1 MFSFTTSIC
10 IFCIITLSFGF
21 FGAPLLFWSISL
33 TIAAWVL
40 DLPYLFF
47 FLLLITIPLNVKS
60 IRISWLSEPAMKF
73 LIKMGLL
80 PKISETEKTAIE
92 AGSVW
97 VDKEFFSGKP
107 NFNNILSQKYREL
120 NAEEKAFLDGPIEE
134 ICKKTDDWKARYEKD
149 LSKEVWA
156 LLKKHKV
163 FGMIIPKKYGGLE
176 FSALTNSAVVGKI
189 ASRSMPLAV
198 TAMVPNSLG
207 PAELLM
213 HYGTDEQKDYYLPRL
228 ADGREIPCFALT
240 EPTAGSDA
248 GAIQA
253 DGQLFKN
260 DKDEIMLRLNFRKR
274 YITLASVSTLIGLAF
289 KCYDPENLLGGK
301 VDLGITCALIPSDT
315 KGITLGR
322 RHDPLG
328 TPFHN
333 CPVNGDD
340 VEISIDNIIGGQ
352 GGIGNGWRML
362 MDCLSAGRAISL
374 PAVSTGL
381 AKYCYRGIGA
391 YATCRQQF
399 GMSIGKFEGIEEP
412 LAEIGGLTYLLEAA
426 RIYTCG
432 GIESGE
438 KPSVVSAIAKY
449 HFTESAR
456 TIVNHSMDIAGG
468 SAISLGPR
476 NLFANAYISLPIAI
490 TVEGANILTRTMIIF
505 GQGLIRCHP
514 FVQDEVAA
522 LETNNL
528 KAFDRAFWGHVG
540 FVIRN
545 VFRAGLLTFS
555 RGLFA
560 KSYSRGSMKSYTRKI
575 QWASAVF
582 SVLADLAMAGYGGSL
597 KRKEKITGRLGD
609 IASWMYLASTVIK
622 RYETEGSQQEH
633 KPLAIWS
640 LDHSM
645 HQIQIALEDVLK
657 NIDLPIIKHI
667 LNGPLW
673 FLFRLNPIGS
683 KPTDKLGSKVA
694 RTMMTPGSCRDKMTS
709 GIFIPES
716 KEENLGR
723 VENVFNL
730 HHKTAILR
738 NSLKEAVK
746 NKKLSKGNPEVMLNE
761 ALQKNII
768 NQDQYDELSI
778 YEDALLDF
786 SQVDAYTL
794 DDLKPEKAPT
804 PTI

>member
-10 IFCIITLSFGF
+10 IFSIIALSFGF
-21 FGAPLLFWSISL
+21 FGAPLLLWSVTL
-33 TIAAWVL
+33 TILAYIFDFSFL
-40 DLPYLFF
+40 SFI
-47 FLLLITIPLNVKS
+47 LLLLTILLNVKS
-60 IRISWLSEPAMKF
+60 LRVSWISEPVMN
-73 LIKMGLL
+73 LLVKMGLL

-107 NFNNILSQKYREL
+107 NFDNILSQKYREL

-149 LSKEVWA
+149 LPKEVWD

-213 HYGTDEQKDYYLPRL
+213 HYGTDEQKDHYLPRL

-253 DGQLFKN
+253 EGTLFKN
-260 DKDEIMLRLNFRKR
+260 EKEEIMLRLNFRKR

-289 KCYDPENLLGGK
+289 KCNDPENILGNK
-301 VDLGITCALIPSDT
+301 VDLGITCALIPSNT

-352 GGIGNGWRML
+352 AGIGNGWRML

-381 AKYCYRGIGA
+381 AKFCYRGIGA

-412 LAEIGGLTYLLEAA
+412 LAEVGGLTYLLESA

-438 KPSVVSAIAKY
+438 KPSVVSAMAKY

-514 FVQDEVAA
+514 YVQDEVAA
-522 LETNNL
+522 LET
-528 KAFDRAFWGHVG
+528 KDIKGFDRAFWGHVG
-540 FVIRN
+540 FVARN
-545 VFRAGLLTFS
+545 VFRAGLLTLS
-555 RGLFA
+555 RGWLA
-560 KSYSRGSMKSYTRKI
+560 KGYSRGSMKSYTRKI
-575 QWASAVF
+575 QWSSAVF
-582 SVLADLAMAGYGGSL
+582 SVLADLAMAGYGGAL
-597 KRKEKITGRLGD
+597 KRKEKVTGRLGD

-622 RYETEGSQQEH
+622 RYETEGSQQEY
-633 KPLAIWS
+633 KALAIWS
-640 LDHSM
+640 LDYSM
-645 HQIQIALEDVLK
+645 KQIQVALEDVLK
-657 NIDLPIIKHI
+657 NIDLPIVKYI

-673 FLFRLNPIGS
+673 FLFRLNPIGYGPS
-683 KPTDKLGSKVA
+683 DKLGSKVA
-694 RTMMTPGSCRDKMTS
+694 RTMMTPGLCRDKMTS
-709 GIFIPES
+709 GIYIPEN

-723 VENVFNL
+723 VEYLFKL
-730 HHKTAILR
+730 HHKTSALR
-738 NSLKEAVK
+738 NSLKDAVK
-746 NKKLSKGNPEVMLNE
+746 NKTITKGNPKVMLTE
-761 ALQKNII
+761 ALEKNII
-768 NQDQYDELSI
+768 NQDQYHELGT

-786 SQVDAYTL
+786 CQVDAYTL
-794 DDLKPEKAPT
+794 DDLKPEKIPT